1 MNNPRNQVRIQ
12 SWLNSPRDNKLILR
26 YHGTE
31 IIGRGV
37 IRGSTTVEDMS
48 NAKIVLKKDINGSFI
63 LTGYPS

>member
-1 MNNPRNQVRIQ
+1 MYPSIYATPFTCTVPGISFAFQVRIQ

-48 NAKIVLKKDINGSFI
+48 NA
-63 LTGYPS
+63 